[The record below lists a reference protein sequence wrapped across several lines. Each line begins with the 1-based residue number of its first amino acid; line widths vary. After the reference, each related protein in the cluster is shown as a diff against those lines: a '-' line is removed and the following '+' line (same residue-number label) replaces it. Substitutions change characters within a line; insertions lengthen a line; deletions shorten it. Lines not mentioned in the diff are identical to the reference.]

1 MERHSP
7 NTLKTLWE
15 RTVAPL
21 RAELATDEFNT
32 WIKPIEPLAEHD
44 GILDVAV
51 PNRLFASWVEENF
64 LERLAAAWVD
74 AAGRRARFR
83 FRWERGAHQ
92 RELFASDSQGTRQ
105 RELFTPD
112 SAETG
117 QKRHDGDD
125 MGGLH
130 ASRPVTRPGGV
141 IARYD
146 FDSFVVGQ
154 SNQFARAAAL
164 AVAGQPGTLYNPFF
178 LFGGVGLGKTHL
190 ANAIANTILEDPHDM
205 RVVFVSADTF
215 TNRLIDALARNKVQ
229 EFKTQMRRI
238 DVLVIDDVQFLAG
251 RERTQEVFFHIF
263 NALYESGRQIVLTA
277 DKFPHEIK
285 GLEERLINRFGCGLV
300 ADIQPPD
307 VETRM
312 AILARKAREEGIDVP
327 LNVLAFVA
335 ERFESNIRDL
345 EGALTRLSAWA
356 SLNRCE
362 ITVEL
367 ARMLLGDPAKE
378 PAKTITL
385 AEIEARVTS
394 HFGLKPGDLQAR
406 RRTRKVAEA
415 RQVAMYIMRQH
426 GGASF
431 PAIGD
436 FLGGRDHSTVVH
448 GCQTIKRRCEREPR
462 FRTMIEALVRT
473 FGCG

>member
-1 MERHSP
+1 MEPSRRFA
-7 NTLKTLWE
+7 LKALWDRVVE
-15 RTVAPL
+15 PL
-21 RAELATDEFNT
+21 RTELPAAEFDT
-32 WIKPIEPLAEHD
+32 WIRPLEPLDERD
-44 GILDVAV
+44 GVVDLAV
-51 PNRLFASWVEENF
+51 PNRLFACWIEENF
-64 LERLAAAWVD
+64 AERLAAAWSETV
-74 AAGRRARFR
+74 GRRASFR
-83 FRWERGAHQ
+83 LRWEPTGQQRELFPPVGSTAPQRELFVNQAPESDANPADEASTRGERGAH
-92 RELFASDSQGTRQ
+92 RAFA
-105 RELFTPD
+105 
-112 SAETG
+112 
-117 QKRHDGDD
+117 
-125 MGGLH
+125 
-130 ASRPVTRPGGV
+130 PGGV

-154 SNQFARAAAL
+154 SNQFARAAAQ
-164 AVAGQPGTLYNPFF
+164 AVADQPGALYNPFF
-178 LFGGVGLGKTHL
+178 IFGGVGLGKTHL
-190 ANAIANTILEDPHDM
+190 ANAIANNILQKHEDA

-215 TNRLIDALARNKVQ
+215 TNRLIDALARNRVQ
-229 EFKTQMRRI
+229 EFKTRMRRV

-251 RERTQEVFFHIF
+251 RERTQEEFFHIF
-263 NALYESGRQIVLTA
+263 NALYENGRQIVLTA

-285 GLEERLINRFGCGLV
+285 GLEERLINRFGWGLV

-312 AILARKAREEGIDVP
+312 AILGRKAREEGLDVP
-327 LNVLAFVA
+327 LNVLSFVA

-362 ITVEL
+362 ITVDL
-367 ARMLLGDPAKE
+367 ARMLLGEPGKG

-394 HFGLKPGDLQAR
+394 HFGLRPGELQAR

-415 RQVAMYIMRQH
+415 RQIAMYLMRQH

-431 PAIGD
+431 PAIGT

-448 GCQTIKRRCEREPR
+448 GCQTIERRCEQEPR
-462 FRTMIEALVRT
+462 FRSMLETLVRAI
-473 FGCG
+473 GRG